1 MNTINCPN
9 CGAEAPV
16 GSAFCDSCGN
26 SLAGVAARP
35 GPGSGAGFGSPA
47 GGFGSGPAGGFGGQ
61 QRCPG
66 CGESVMPGEAFC
78 GNCGTPLSTSAP
90 TAFVP
95 PPPVSSAPSWSPPPP
110 PPAPSWPS
118 SPPALPPSPSWPSS
132 PPAPADSWPS
142 SPPAPQ
148 SWGAPPAPQ
157 PAGSLCP
164 NCSSPIQPSDVF
176 CDNCGHALTP
186 GSGFPSEPQIPVKF
200 ESDPHLP
207 MPMTPPEPPAPV
219 IPVLSPRLVVQ
230 ASGATLNL
238 TPGKNEYLIG
248 REDPVSGSFPD
259 VDLVPYGGEE
269 GGVSRR
275 HAQILRRGGQFSIED
290 LNSVNYTFVN
300 RQKVAPGTPHPL
312 QDGDEVRLGRVVLQ
326 FKTN

>member
-16 GSAFCDSCGN
+16 GAAFCDNCGN
-26 SLAGVAARP
+26 SLASVAARP
-35 GPGSGAGFGSPA
+35 GPGSAAGFG
-47 GGFGSGPAGGFGGQ
+47 GSPAGGFGGQ
-61 QRCPG
+61 QRCPN
-66 CGESVMPGEAFC
+66 CGENVMAGEAFC
-78 GNCGTPLSTSAP
+78 GNCGTPLSSAAP

-95 PPPVSSAPSWSPPPP
+95 PPPVPAAPSWTPPPPP

-118 SPPALPPSPSWPSS
+118 SPPA
-132 PPAPADSWPS
+132 PASGWPS

-148 SWGAPPAPQ
+148 SWGTPPAPQ
-157 PAGSLCP
+157 PAGSVCP
-164 NCSSPIQPSDVF
+164 NCGSPVQPSDVF

-186 GSGFPSEPQIPVKF
+186 ASGFPSEPQIPVTF
-200 ESDPHLP
+200 ESEPHLP
-207 MPMTPPEPPAPV
+207 MSLPEPPAPV
-219 IPVLSPRLVVQ
+219 MPVLSPRLVVQ

-238 TPGKNEYLIG
+238 ASGKNEYLIG

-312 QDGDEVRLGRVVLQ
+312 QDGDEIRLGRVVLQ
-326 FKTN
+326 FKTS

>member
-1 MNTINCPN
+1 MNTITCPN
-9 CGAEAPV
+9 CGAPAPL
-16 GSAFCDSCGN
+16 GAAFCDNCGN
-26 SLAGVAARP
+26 SLAGMAARP
-35 GPGSGAGFGSPA
+35 GSGSAAPA
-47 GGFGSGPAGGFGGQ
+47 AGQ
-61 QRCPG
+61 QRCPN

-78 GNCGTPLSTSAP
+78 GNCGTPLSSAAP
-90 TAFVP
+90 TAYAP
-95 PPPVSSAPSWSPPPP
+95 PSPPSAPNWSPPPA
-110 PPAPSWPS
+110 PPAASWNPPSAPSSWPS
-118 SPPALPPSPSWPSS
+118 SP
-132 PPAPADSWPS
+132 
-142 SPPAPQ
+142 
-148 SWGAPPAPQ
+148 APQ
-157 PAGSLCP
+157 PAAGGQCPTCGSP
-164 NCSSPIQPSDVF
+164 VQPSDVF

>member
-9 CGAEAPV
+9 CGAQAPI
-16 GSAFCDSCGN
+16 GAAFCDNCGN
-26 SLAGVAARP
+26 SLAGMAARP
-35 GPGSGAGFGSPA
+35 GPGSAAPA
-47 GGFGSGPAGGFGGQ
+47 AGQ
-61 QRCPG
+61 QRCPN

-78 GNCGTPLSTSAP
+78 GNCGTPLSSSAP
-90 TAFVP
+90 TAYVP
-95 PPPVSSAPSWSPPPP
+95 PSPPPP
-110 PPAPSWPS
+110 ANWS
-118 SPPALPPSPSWPSS
+118 SPPLPPAASWSQPSAPS
-132 PPAPADSWPS
+132 SWPS

-148 SWGAPPAPQ
+148 PA
-157 PAGSLCP
+157 AGSVCP
-164 NCSSPIQPSDVF
+164 NCGSAVQASDVF
-176 CDNCGHALTP
+176 CDSCGQALTP
-186 GSGFPSEPQIPVKF
+186 AAASGYPSEPQIPVRF
-200 ESDPHLP
+200 ESDPMLP
-207 MPMTPPEPPAPV
+207 MERPAPPVSSPAPV
-219 IPVLSPRLVVQ
+219 VPVVSPRLVVQ

-275 HAQILRRGGQFSIED
+275 HAQILRRGTQFSIED

>member
-9 CGAEAPV
+9 CGAAAPL
-16 GSAFCDSCGN
+16 GAAFCDNCGN
-26 SLAGVAARP
+26 SLAGMAARP
-35 GPGSGAGFGSPA
+35 GPVAAAPA
-47 GGFGSGPAGGFGGQ
+47 AGQ
-61 QRCPG
+61 QRCPT

-78 GNCGTPLSTSAP
+78 GNCGTPLSSAAP
-90 TAFVP
+90 TAYTP
-95 PPPVSSAPSWSPPPP
+95 PPSSPSTPNWSPPPA
-110 PPAPSWPS
+110 PAADSWSQPVPSSWPS
-118 SPPALPPSPSWPSS
+118 SPA
-132 PPAPADSWPS
+132 
-142 SPPAPQ
+142 APQ
-148 SWGAPPAPQ
+148 SWAAPPAPQ
-157 PAGSLCP
+157 PAAGGQCP
-164 NCSSPIQPSDVF
+164 NCGSPIQPSDIF
-176 CDNCGHALTP
+176 CDNCGHALSSP
-186 GSGFPSEPQIPVKF
+186 ASGFPSEPQIPVKF
-200 ESDPHLP
+200 ESNPSLP
-207 MPMTPPEPPAPV
+207 MERPTPLPQPA
-219 IPVLSPRLVVQ
+219 IPVLNPRLVVQ

-238 TPGKNEYLIG
+238 APGKNEYLIG